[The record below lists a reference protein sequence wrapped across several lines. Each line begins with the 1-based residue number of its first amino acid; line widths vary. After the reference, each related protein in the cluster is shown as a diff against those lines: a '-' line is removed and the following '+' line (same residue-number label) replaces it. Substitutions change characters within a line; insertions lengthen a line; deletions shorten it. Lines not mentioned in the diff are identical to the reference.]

1 MKRCK
6 HVLTLA
12 AVALM
17 LQAGMAFPV
26 MSAENKTEVKP
37 AAAKAKAGNKAAA
50 DKKATAPA
58 DESSKKV
65 AIVNGTA
72 IVQSD
77 LDRGMEGVMQRRAR
91 SGAPMDE
98 AQMKSIR
105 MDVLN
110 NLINRELLNQES
122 KKQKIA
128 ITDEQVNDKLSK
140 IKQRFKGDAE
150 FKEML
155 TKMKLT
161 EPQIK
166 TQLKE
171 DLAIQA
177 LIDKQV
183 VEKITVTEQDAQ
195 AYYDTHPEAFKQ
207 PEQLKASHI
216 LVKVD
221 PKDDPAKKEEAHKKI
236 ESIQEKLKAG
246 ADFATLA
253 KEVSDCPSKEKGGDL
268 GYFGKGQMV
277 KPFEDAAMAL
287 KPGET
292 SGIVETQFGYHI
304 IKLTDIK
311 PEGIMSFAD
320 VKDQLTQYLKQEKVK
335 TELDSY
341 LAGLEKT
348 AKIEKL
354 ITQ

>member
-17 LQAGMAFPV
+17 IQVGTAFPV
-26 MSAENKTEVKP
+26 MSEEKKTEAKP
-37 AAAKAKAGNKAAA
+37 AATKAKAGDKATA
-50 DKKATAPA
+50 DKKAAKPA

-65 AIVNGTA
+65 AIVNGTP

-77 LDRGMEGVMQRRAR
+77 LDRGMEGVIQRRAR

-98 AQMKSIR
+98 EQLKTIR

-122 KKQKIA
+122 KKQKIT
-128 ITDEQVNDKLSK
+128 ITDQEVNDRLSK
-140 IKQRFKGDAE
+140 IKQRFKDDAE

-155 TKMKLT
+155 TKMKIT
-161 EPQIK
+161 EAQIK
-166 TQLKE
+166 VQLKE
-171 DLAIQA
+171 DLAIQT

-183 VEKITVTEQDAQ
+183 VEKIDVTEQDSQ

-221 PKDDPAKKEEAHKKI
+221 PKDDPAQKAEALKKI
-236 ESIQEKLKAG
+236 ESVQAKLKAG
-246 ADFATLA
+246 GDFATLA
-253 KEVSDCPSKEKGGDL
+253 KELSDCPSKEKGGDL
-268 GYFGKGQMV
+268 GYFAKGQMV
-277 KPFEDAAMAL
+277 KPFEDAALAL

-292 SGIVETQFGYHI
+292 SGVVETQFGYHI
-304 IKLTDIK
+304 IKLAELK
-311 PEGIMSFAD
+311 PEGIMPYAD
-320 VKDQLTQYLKQEKVK
+320 VKDQLSQYLKQEKVK
-335 TELDSY
+335 ASLDSY
-341 LAGLEKT
+341 LAGLEKMS
-348 AKIEKL
+348 KIEKL
-354 ITQ
+354 IKQ

>member
-17 LQAGMAFPV
+17 ILVGTAFPV
-26 MSAENKTEVKP
+26 MSEEKKTEAKP
-37 AAAKAKAGNKAAA
+37 AATKAKAGDKATA
-50 DKKATAPA
+50 DKKAAKQA

-65 AIVNGTA
+65 AIVNGTP

-77 LDRGMEGVMQRRAR
+77 LDRGMEGVIQRRAR

-98 AQMKSIR
+98 EQLKTIR

-128 ITDEQVNDKLSK
+128 VTDQEVNDRLSK
-140 IKQRFKGDAE
+140 IKQRFKDDAE

-155 TKMKLT
+155 TKMKIT
-161 EPQIK
+161 EAQIK
-166 TQLKE
+166 VQLKE
-171 DLAIQA
+171 DLAIQT

-183 VEKITVTEQDAQ
+183 VEKINVTEQDSQ

-221 PKDDPAKKEEAHKKI
+221 PKDDPAQKAEALKKI
-236 ESIQEKLKAG
+236 ESVQAKLKAG
-246 ADFATLA
+246 GDFATLA
-253 KEVSDCPSKEKGGDL
+253 KELSDCPSKEKGGDL
-268 GYFGKGQMV
+268 GYFAKGQMV
-277 KPFEDAAMAL
+277 KPFEDAALAL

-292 SGIVETQFGYHI
+292 SGVVETQFGYHI
-304 IKLTDIK
+304 IKLAELK
-311 PEGIMSFAD
+311 PEGIMPYAD
-320 VKDQLTQYLKQEKVK
+320 VKDQLSQYLKQEKVK
-335 TELDSY
+335 ASLDSY
-341 LAGLEKT
+341 LAGLEKMS
-348 AKIEKL
+348 KIEKL
-354 ITQ
+354 IKQ

>member
-6 HVLTLA
+6 HVLALA
-12 AVALM
+12 AVALTI
-17 LQAGMAFPV
+17 QAGMAFPA
-26 MSAENKTEVKP
+26 MSAEKKTQAKP
-37 AAAKAKAGNKAAA
+37 AASKAKTGDKSAAV
-50 DKKATAPA
+50 D
-58 DESSKKV
+58 SSKKV

-72 IVQSD
+72 IMESD
-77 LDRGMEGVMQRRAR
+77 LDRGMEGVVQRRAR

-98 AQMKSIR
+98 AQLKTVK

-122 KKQKIA
+122 KKEKIA
-128 ITDEQVNDKLSK
+128 VTNDEVNDKLSK

-155 TKMKLT
+155 TKMNLT
-161 EPQIK
+161 EAQIK
-166 TQLKE
+166 AQLKE

-183 VEKITVTEQDAQ
+183 VDKITVTEQDAQ

-207 PEQLKASHI
+207 PEQIRASHI
-216 LVKVD
+216 LVTVD
-221 PKDDPAKKEEAHKKI
+221 PKADPAKKEEARKKI

-246 ADFATLA
+246 GDFAALA
-253 KEVSDCPSKEKGGDL
+253 KELSDCPSKEKGGDL
-268 GYFGKGQMV
+268 GFFSKGQMV
-277 KPFEDAAMAL
+277 KPFEDAALAL

-304 IKLTDIK
+304 IKLTEIK
-311 PEGIMSFAD
+311 PEGVMPFAE
-320 VKDQLTQYLKQEKVK
+320 VKDQLLQYLKQEKVK
-335 TELDSY
+335 AALDSY
-341 LAGLEKT
+341 LADLGKT

>member
-17 LQAGMAFPV
+17 IQAGLAFPV
-26 MSAENKTEVKP
+26 MSAEKKTEVKP
-37 AAAKAKAGNKAAA
+37 AAAKAKTDDKTAAGKKAA
-50 DKKATAPA
+50 KPA

-72 IVQSD
+72 IVQLD
-77 LDRGMEGVMQRRAR
+77 LDRGMEGIIQRKAR
-91 SGAPMDE
+91 TGAPMDE
-98 AQMKSIR
+98 AQLKTIQME
-105 MDVLN
+105 VLK

-128 ITDEQVNDKLSK
+128 VTDEQVNDRLSK

-150 FKEML
+150 YKEML

-161 EPQIK
+161 EAQIK
-166 TQLKE
+166 AQLKE

-177 LIDKQV
+177 LIDKQI
-183 VEKITVTEQDAQ
+183 VEKINVSEQDTQ

-207 PEQLKASHI
+207 PEQLRASHI
-216 LVKVD
+216 LVTVD
-221 PKDDPAKKEEAHKKI
+221 PKADPAKKEEAHKKI
-236 ESIQEKLKAG
+236 ESVQEKLKAG
-246 ADFATLA
+246 GDFAALA
-253 KEVSDCPSKEKGGDL
+253 KELSDCPSKEKGGDL

-277 KPFEDAAMAL
+277 KPFEDAALAL

-304 IKLTDIK
+304 IKLAEIK
-311 PEGIMSFAD
+311 PEGVMPYAE
-320 VKDQLTQYLKQEKVK
+320 VKDQLSQYLKQEKVK
-335 TELDSY
+335 AELDSY
-341 LAGLEKT
+341 LAGLEKS

>member
-17 LQAGMAFPV
+17 IQAGLAFPV
-26 MSAENKTEVKP
+26 MSAEKKTEVKP
-37 AAAKAKAGNKAAA
+37 AAGKKAA
-50 DKKATAPA
+50 KPA

-65 AIVNGTA
+65 AIVNGIA
-72 IVQSD
+72 IVQLD
-77 LDRGMEGVMQRRAR
+77 LDRGMEGVIQRRAR
-91 SGAPMDE
+91 TGAPMDE
-98 AQMKSIR
+98 AQMKAIQ

-128 ITDEQVNDKLSK
+128 VTDEQVNDRLSK

-150 FKEML
+150 YKEML

-161 EPQIK
+161 EGQIK

-177 LIDKQV
+177 LIDKQI
-183 VEKITVTEQDAQ
+183 VEKINVSEQDAQ

-207 PEQLKASHI
+207 PELLRASHI
-216 LVKVD
+216 LVTVD
-221 PKDDPAKKEEAHKKI
+221 PKADPAKKEEARKKI
-236 ESIQEKLKAG
+236 ESVQEKLKAG
-246 ADFATLA
+246 GDFAALA
-253 KEVSDCPSKEKGGDL
+253 KELSDCPSKEKGGDL
-268 GYFGKGQMV
+268 GYFAKGQMV
-277 KPFEDAAMAL
+277 KPFEDAALAL

-304 IKLTDIK
+304 IKLAEIK
-311 PEGIMSFAD
+311 PEGIVPYAE
-320 VKDQLTQYLKQEKVK
+320 VKDQLSQGLKSEKVK
-335 TELDSY
+335 AELDSY
-341 LAGLEKT
+341 LAGLEKS

>member
-17 LQAGMAFPV
+17 IQAGMAFPV
-26 MSAENKTEVKP
+26 MSAEKKTEAKP
-37 AAAKAKAGNKAAA
+37 AAT
-50 DKKATAPA
+50 DKKAAKPA

-77 LDRGMEGVMQRRAR
+77 LDRGMEGVIQRRAR

-98 AQMKSIR
+98 AQLKTIR

-122 KKQKIA
+122 KKQKIT
-128 ITDEQVNDKLSK
+128 ITDNQVNDKLSS

-155 TKMKLT
+155 AKMKLT
-161 EPQIK
+161 EAQIK

-171 DLAIQA
+171 DLAIQT

-183 VEKITVTEQDAQ
+183 VEKINVTEQDAQ

-207 PEQLKASHI
+207 PEQIKASHI

-221 PKDDPAKKEEAHKKI
+221 PKDDPAKKAEALKKI

-246 ADFATLA
+246 GDFAALA
-253 KEVSDCPSKEKGGDL
+253 KEQSDCPSKEKGGDL
-268 GYFGKGQMV
+268 GFFAKGQMV
-277 KPFEDAAMAL
+277 KPFEDAALAL

-304 IKLTDIK
+304 IKLAEIK
-311 PEGIMSFAD
+311 PEGVMQFAE
-320 VKDQLTQYLKQEKVK
+320 VKDQLSQYLKQEKVK
-335 TELDSY
+335 AELDSY
-341 LAGLEKT
+341 LAGLEKLS
-348 AKIEKL
+348 KIEKL

>member
-1 MKRCK
+1 MKRFK
-6 HVLTLA
+6 QVFTLA
-12 AVALM
+12 AVVLM
-17 LQAGMAFPV
+17 IQAGMAFPL
-26 MSAENKTEVKP
+26 MSAEKKADAKP
-37 AAAKAKAGNKAAA
+37 AAAKAKPGDKAAA
-50 DKKATAPA
+50 DKKAATPA

-65 AIVNGTA
+65 AIVNGTP
-72 IVQSD
+72 IVQAD
-77 LDRGMEGVMQRRAR
+77 LDRGMEGVLQRRAR

-98 AQMKSIR
+98 AQLKTIR

-122 KKQKIA
+122 KKQKIGV
-128 ITDEQVNDKLSK
+128 TDDQVNDKLSK
-140 IKQRFKGDAE
+140 IKQRFKGDDE

-155 TKMKLT
+155 TKMKMT
-161 EPQIK
+161 EVQIK

-171 DLAIQA
+171 DIAIQS

-207 PEQLKASHI
+207 PEQIKASHI

-221 PKDDPAKKEEAHKKI
+221 AKDDPAKKEEARKKI
-236 ESIQEKLKAG
+236 ESIQEKLKSG

-253 KEVSDCPSKEKGGDL
+253 KEQSDCPSKEKGGDL

-277 KPFEDAAMAL
+277 KPFEDAALAL

-304 IKLTDIK
+304 IKLTEIK
-311 PEGIMSFAD
+311 PEGIMPFAD
-320 VKDQLTQYLKQEKVK
+320 VKEQLLQYLKQEKVK

-341 LAGLEKT
+341 LASLEKT
-348 AKIEKL
+348 SKIEKL

>member
-17 LQAGMAFPV
+17 IQAGMAFPV
-26 MSAENKTEVKP
+26 MSAEKKTEVKP
-37 AAAKAKAGNKAAA
+37 AAAKAKPGDKAAA
-50 DKKATAPA
+50 DKKAAKPA

-65 AIVNGTA
+65 AIVNGVP
-72 IVQSD
+72 IFQSD
-77 LDRGMEGVMQRRAR
+77 LDRGMEGVIQRRAR
-91 SGAPMDE
+91 TGAPMDE
-98 AQMKSIR
+98 AQLKTIR

-122 KKQKIA
+122 KKQKIT
-128 ITDEQVNDKLSK
+128 ITDAQVNDKLSK
-140 IKQRFKGDAE
+140 IKERFKGDAE

-155 TKMKLT
+155 TKMKLS
-161 EPQIK
+161 EAQIK

-183 VEKITVTEQDAQ
+183 VEKIKVTEQETQ

-207 PEQLKASHI
+207 PEQIKASHI
-216 LVKVD
+216 LVTVD
-221 PKDDPAKKEEAHKKI
+221 PKDDPAKKAEALKKI
-236 ESIQEKLKAG
+236 ESVQAKLKAG
-246 ADFATLA
+246 GDFAALA
-253 KEVSDCPSKEKGGDL
+253 KELSDCPSKEKGGDL
-268 GYFGKGQMV
+268 GYFAKGQMV
-277 KPFEDAAMAL
+277 KPFEDAALAL

-304 IKLTDIK
+304 IKLVEIK
-311 PEGIMSFAD
+311 PEGIMPYAE
-320 VKDQLTQYLKQEKVK
+320 VKDQLSQYIKQEKVK
-335 TELDSY
+335 AELDSY
-341 LAGLEKT
+341 LAVLEKT

>member
-6 HVLTLA
+6 HVLILA

-17 LQAGMAFPV
+17 IQAGMAFPA
-26 MSAENKTEVKP
+26 MSAEKKTDENP
-37 AAAKAKAGNKAAA
+37 TADKAKTGNKAAA
-50 DKKATAPA
+50 DKKTAKPA
-58 DESSKKV
+58 DQSSKKV
-65 AIVNGTA
+65 AIVNGTP
-72 IVQSD
+72 ILQSD

-91 SGAPMDE
+91 SGAQMDE
-98 AQMKSIR
+98 TQLKTIR
-105 MDVLN
+105 VDVLD
-110 NLINRELLNQES
+110 NLIKRELLNQES

-128 ITDEQVNDKLSK
+128 ITDQEVNDRLSK
-140 IKQRFKGDAE
+140 IKQRFKDDAE

-155 TKMKLT
+155 AKMKIT

-166 TQLKE
+166 IQLKE

-183 VEKITVTEQDAQ
+183 VEKVNVTEQDSQ

-207 PEQLKASHI
+207 AEQIRASHV
-216 LVKVD
+216 LVKAD
-221 PKDDPAKKEEAHKKI
+221 PKADPAQKAEALKKI
-236 ESIQEKLKAG
+236 ESVQDKLKAG
-246 ADFATLA
+246 GDFGTLA
-253 KEVSDCPSKEKGGDL
+253 KELSDCPSKEKGGDL

-277 KPFEDAAMAL
+277 KPFEDAALAL

-304 IKLTDIK
+304 IKLAEIK
-311 PEGIMSFAD
+311 PEGMMPYAE
-320 VKDQLTQYLKQEKVK
+320 VKEQLSQYLKQEKIKAV
-335 TELDSY
+335 LDSY
-341 LAGLEKT
+341 LAGLEKS

-354 ITQ
+354 INQ

>member
-12 AVALM
+12 AVALII
-17 LQAGMAFPV
+17 QAGMAFPA
-26 MSAENKTEVKP
+26 MSAEKKTQAKP
-37 AAAKAKAGNKAAA
+37 AVSKDKAGAKGPAAE
-50 DKKATAPA
+50 P
-58 DESSKKV
+58 SKKV

-72 IVQSD
+72 ILESE
-77 LDRGMEGVMQRRAR
+77 LDRGTEGVVQRRAH

-98 AQMKSIR
+98 AQLKTVR

-122 KKQKIA
+122 KKEKIA
-128 ITDEQVNDKLSK
+128 VTDEDVNDKLAK
-140 IKQRFKGDAE
+140 IKQRFKSEAE

-155 TKMKLT
+155 AKMKLN
-161 EPQIK
+161 EAQIK

-183 VEKITVTEQDAQ
+183 VAKINVTEQDAKT
-195 AYYDTHPEAFKQ
+195 YYDAHPEAFKQ
-207 PEQLKASHI
+207 PEQIKASHI

-236 ESIQEKLKAG
+236 EAIQEKLKAG
-246 ADFATLA
+246 GDFAALA
-253 KEVSDCPSKEKGGDL
+253 KENSDCPSKEKGGDL
-268 GYFGKGQMV
+268 GYFSKGQMV
-277 KPFEDAAMAL
+277 KPFEDAALAL

-304 IKLTDIK
+304 IKLTEIK
-311 PEGIMSFAD
+311 PEGVMSFAE
-320 VKDQLTQYLKQEKVK
+320 VKDQLAQYLKQEKVK
-335 TELDSY
+335 AELDSY
-341 LAGLEKT
+341 LAGLGKS

>member
-1 MKRCK
+1 MKRWK
-6 HVLTLA
+6 HVMTLA

-17 LQAGMAFPV
+17 IQAGAAFPV
-26 MSAENKTEVKP
+26 MSAEKKTTAKP
-37 AAAKAKAGNKAAA
+37 PAKTGTKAPDEKQTAASAS
-50 DKKATAPA
+50 
-58 DESSKKV
+58 ESAKKV
-65 AIVNGTA
+65 AIVNGA
-72 IVQSD
+72 PIVQSD
-77 LDRGMEGVMQRRAR
+77 LDRGMEGVIQRHAR

-98 AQMKSIR
+98 TQLKTAR
-105 MDVLN
+105 MEVLN

-122 KKQKIA
+122 KKLNIA
-128 ITDEQVNDKLSK
+128 VTDEQVNDKFSK

-150 FKEML
+150 FNDMM

-161 EPQIK
+161 ESQIK

-183 VEKITVTEQDAQ
+183 VDKITVADQDAQ
-195 AYYDTHPEAFKQ
+195 AYYDSHPEAFKQ
-207 PEQLKASHI
+207 PEQIKASHI

-221 PKDDPAKKEEAHKKI
+221 PKDDQAKKDEARKKI
-236 ESIQEKLKAG
+236 DTIQEKLKSG

-253 KEVSDCPSKEKGGDL
+253 KDESDCPSKEKGGDL

-277 KPFEDAAMAL
+277 KPFEDAALAL
-287 KPGET
+287 TPGQT
-292 SGIVETQFGYHI
+292 SGVVETQFGYHI
-304 IKLTDIK
+304 IKLTDKK
-311 PEGIMSFAD
+311 PEGIMPFAD
-320 VKDQLTQYLKQEKVK
+320 VKDQLIQYLKQEKVK

-341 LAGLEKT
+341 IASLEKT

>member
-17 LQAGMAFPV
+17 IQAGMAFPV
-26 MSAENKTEVKP
+26 MSAEKKTDVTP
-37 AAAKAKAGNKAAA
+37 AAAKAKAGDKAAT
-50 DKKATAPA
+50 DKKVETQKNEA
-58 DESSKKV
+58 SKKV
-65 AIVNGTA
+65 AIVNGTP
-72 IVQSD
+72 IVQAD
-77 LDRGMEGVMQRRAR
+77 LDRGMEGVIQRRSR
-91 SGAPMDE
+91 SGPPMDE
-98 AQMKSIR
+98 AQLKSIR

-128 ITDEQVNDKLSK
+128 ITDADVNDRLTK
-140 IKQRFKGDAE
+140 IKQRFKDDAE

-155 TKMKLT
+155 AKMKLT
-161 EPQIK
+161 EAQIK
-166 TQLKE
+166 GQLKE
-171 DLAIQA
+171 DLAIQT

-183 VEKITVTEQDAQ
+183 VEKISVVEKDGQS
-195 AYYDTHPEAFKQ
+195 YYDTHPEAFKQ
-207 PEQLKASHI
+207 PEQIKASHI

-221 PKDDPAKKEEAHKKI
+221 PKDDPAQKAEALKKI
-236 ESIQEKLKAG
+236 ESVQAKLKTG
-246 ADFATLA
+246 GDFAALA
-253 KEVSDCPSKEKGGDL
+253 KELSDCPSKEKGGDL

-277 KPFEDAAMAL
+277 KPFEDAALAL

-304 IKLTDIK
+304 IKLAELK
-311 PEGIMSFAD
+311 AEGIMPYAD
-320 VKDQLTQYLKQEKVK
+320 VKDQLLQYLKQEKIK
-335 TELDSY
+335 AELDSY
-341 LAGLEKT
+341 LAGLEKSS
-348 AKIEKL
+348 KIEKL

>member
-17 LQAGMAFPV
+17 IQAGMAFPV
-26 MSAENKTEVKP
+26 MSEEKKTDVKP
-37 AAAKAKAGNKAAA
+37 AAAKAKAGDKAAT
-50 DKKATAPA
+50 DKKAATQKN
-58 DESSKKV
+58 ESSKKV
-65 AIVNGTA
+65 AIVNGTP
-72 IVQSD
+72 IVQAD
-77 LDRGMEGVMQRRAR
+77 LDRGMEGVIQRKAR

-98 AQMKSIR
+98 AQLKTIR

-128 ITDEQVNDKLSK
+128 ITDADVNDRLSK
-140 IKQRFKGDAE
+140 IKQRFKDDAE

-155 TKMKLT
+155 AKMKLT
-161 EPQIK
+161 EAQIK
-166 TQLKE
+166 GQLKE
-171 DLAIQA
+171 DLAIQT

-183 VEKITVTEQDAQ
+183 VEKISVTEQDGQ

-207 PEQLKASHI
+207 PEQIKASHI
-216 LVKVD
+216 LVTVD
-221 PKDDPAKKEEAHKKI
+221 PKDDPAKKAEALKKI
-236 ESIQEKLKAG
+236 ESVQAKLKAG
-246 ADFATLA
+246 GDFAALA
-253 KEVSDCPSKEKGGDL
+253 KELSDCPSKEKGGDL

-277 KPFEDAAMAL
+277 KPFEDAALAL

-304 IKLTDIK
+304 IKLAELK
-311 PEGIMSFAD
+311 AEGIMPYAD
-320 VKDQLTQYLKQEKVK
+320 VKDQLLQYLKQEKIK
-335 TELDSY
+335 AELDSY
-341 LAGLEKT
+341 LAGLEKSS
-348 AKIEKL
+348 KIEKL

>member
-17 LQAGMAFPV
+17 IQAGMAFPV
-26 MSAENKTEVKP
+26 MSEEKKTEAKP
-37 AAAKAKAGNKAAA
+37 AAAKTKAGDKAAA
-50 DKKATAPA
+50 DKKAAKPA

-65 AIVNGTA
+65 AIVNGTV
-72 IVQSD
+72 IMQSD
-77 LDRGMEGVMQRRAR
+77 MDRGMEGVIQRRAR
-91 SGAPMDE
+91 TGAPMDE
-98 AQMKSIR
+98 AQLKSIR

-122 KKQKIA
+122 KKQKIT
-128 ITDEQVNDKLSK
+128 ITDNQVNGKLSS

-161 EPQIK
+161 EAQIK
-166 TQLKE
+166 TQLQE
-171 DLAIQA
+171 DLAIQT
-177 LIDKQV
+177 LIDKQI
-183 VEKITVTEQDAQ
+183 VEKINVSEQDAQ

-207 PEQLKASHI
+207 PEQIKASHI
-216 LVKVD
+216 LVTVD
-221 PKDDPAKKEEAHKKI
+221 PKDDPAKKAEALKKI
-236 ESIQEKLKAG
+236 ESVQETLKACG
-246 ADFATLA
+246 DFAALA
-253 KEVSDCPSKEKGGDL
+253 KESSDCPSKEKGGDL
-268 GYFGKGQMV
+268 GYFGTGQMV
-277 KPFEDAAMAL
+277 KPFEDAALAL

-311 PEGIMSFAD
+311 PEGIMPYAE
-320 VKDQLTQYLKQEKVK
+320 VKNQLLQYLKQEKVK
-335 TELDSY
+335 AELDSY
-341 LAGLEKT
+341 LAVLEKS
-348 AKIEKL
+348 AKIDKL
-354 ITQ
+354 IMQ

>member
-17 LQAGMAFPV
+17 IQAGMAFPV
-26 MSAENKTEVKP
+26 MSAEKKTEAK
-37 AAAKAKAGNKAAA
+37 AAAKAKSGDKAAA
-50 DKKATAPA
+50 NKKAAAPA
-58 DESSKKV
+58 DESSTKV

-98 AQMKSIR
+98 AQMKTVR

-122 KKQKIA
+122 KKEKITV
-128 ITDEQVNDKLSK
+128 TDEQVNEKLSK

-161 EPQIK
+161 EAQIK

-171 DLAIQA
+171 DLAIQT

-246 ADFATLA
+246 GDFATLA
-253 KEVSDCPSKEKGGDL
+253 KELSDCPSKEKGGDL

-304 IKLTDIK
+304 IKLTDTK
-311 PEGIMSFAD
+311 PEGIMPFAE

-335 TELDSY
+335 AELDSY
-341 LAGLEKT
+341 LAALGKT

>member
-1 MKRCK
+1 MKRWK
-6 HVLTLA
+6 HVFTLA

-17 LQAGMAFPV
+17 IQAGMAFPV
-26 MSAENKTEVKP
+26 MSAEKKTDAKS
-37 AAAKAKAGNKAAA
+37 AAAKAKPGDKTAAS
-50 DKKATAPA
+50 TAE
-58 DESSKKV
+58 ESSKKV
-65 AIVNGTA
+65 AIVNGTP
-72 IVQSD
+72 IVQAD
-77 LDRGMEGVMQRRAR
+77 LDRGMEGLVQRRAR

-98 AQMKSIR
+98 AQLKTIR

-128 ITDEQVNDKLSK
+128 VTDDQVNDKLSK
-140 IKQRFKGDAE
+140 IKQRFKGDDE

-155 TKMKLT
+155 AKMKMT

-171 DLAIQA
+171 DIAIQS

-183 VEKITVTEQDAQ
+183 VEKITVTDQDAQ

-207 PEQLKASHI
+207 PEQIKASHI
-216 LVKVD
+216 LIKVD
-221 PKDDPAKKEEAHKKI
+221 PKDDPAKKEEARKKI
-236 ESIQEKLKAG
+236 ESIQEKLKSG
-246 ADFATLA
+246 ADFAALA
-253 KEVSDCPSKEKGGDL
+253 KEQSDCPSKEKGGDL
-268 GYFGKGQMV
+268 GFFGKGQMV
-277 KPFEDAAMAL
+277 KPFEDAALAL

-292 SGIVETQFGYHI
+292 SGIVETQFGFHI
-304 IKLTDIK
+304 IKLVEIK
-311 PEGIMSFAD
+311 PEGVMPFAD
-320 VKDQLTQYLKQEKVK
+320 VKDQLLQYLKQEKVK

-341 LAGLEKT
+341 LATLEKT

>member
-17 LQAGMAFPV
+17 IQAGMAFPV
-26 MSAENKTEVKP
+26 MSEEKKTEAKP
-37 AAAKAKAGNKAAA
+37 AAAKAKTGNKAVA
-50 DKKATAPA
+50 DKKAATSA

-65 AIVNGTA
+65 AVVNGAA
-72 IVQSD
+72 IMSSD
-77 LDRGMEGVMQRRAR
+77 LDRGMEGVIQRRAR

-98 AQMKSIR
+98 AQLKTIR

-128 ITDEQVNDKLSK
+128 VTDEQVNDKLSK
-140 IKQRFKGDAE
+140 IKQRFKSEDE
-150 FKEML
+150 FKDML
-155 TKMKLT
+155 GKMKLT
-161 EPQIK
+161 EAQIK

-171 DLAIQA
+171 DLAIQT

-183 VEKITVTEQDAQ
+183 VEKISVTEQDSQ
-195 AYYDTHPEAFKQ
+195 TYYDTHPDAFKQ
-207 PEQLKASHI
+207 PEQIKASHI

-236 ESIQEKLKAG
+236 ESVQEKLKSG
-246 ADFATLA
+246 ADFAALA
-253 KEVSDCPSKEKGGDL
+253 KELSDCPSKEKGGDL
-268 GYFGKGQMV
+268 GYFAKGQMV
-277 KPFEDAAMAL
+277 KPFEDAALAL

-292 SGIVETQFGYHI
+292 SSIVETQFGYHI
-304 IKLTDIK
+304 IKLTEIK
-311 PEGIMSFAD
+311 PEGIMPYAE

-335 TELDSY
+335 AELDSY
-341 LAGLEKT
+341 LAGLEKS

>member
-17 LQAGMAFPV
+17 IQAGLAFPV
-26 MSAENKTEVKP
+26 MSAEKKTEVKP
-37 AAAKAKAGNKAAA
+37 AAGKKAA
-50 DKKATAPA
+50 KPA

-72 IVQSD
+72 IVQLD
-77 LDRGMEGVMQRRAR
+77 LDRGMEGVIQRRAR
-91 SGAPMDE
+91 TGAPMDE
-98 AQMKSIR
+98 VQLKAIQ

-110 NLINRELLNQES
+110 NLINRELLNQET

-128 ITDEQVNDKLSK
+128 VTDEQVNDRLSK

-150 FKEML
+150 YKEML

-161 EPQIK
+161 EGQIK

-177 LIDKQV
+177 LIDKQI
-183 VEKITVTEQDAQ
+183 VEKINVSEQDAQ

-207 PEQLKASHI
+207 PEMLRASHI
-216 LVKVD
+216 LVTVD
-221 PKDDPAKKEEAHKKI
+221 PKADPAKKEEAHKK
-236 ESIQEKLKAG
+236 
-246 ADFATLA
+246 
-253 KEVSDCPSKEKGGDL
+253 
-268 GYFGKGQMV
+268 MV
-277 KPFEDAAMAL
+277 KPFEDAALAL

-304 IKLTDIK
+304 IKLAEIK
-311 PEGIMSFAD
+311 PEGIVPYAE
-320 VKDQLTQYLKQEKVK
+320 VKDQLSQGLKSEKVK
-335 TELDSY
+335 AELDSY
-341 LAGLEKT
+341 LAGLEKS

>member
-1 MKRCK
+1 MKRWK
-6 HVLTLA
+6 HVFTLA

-17 LQAGMAFPV
+17 IQAGMAFPV
-26 MSAENKTEVKP
+26 MSAEKKTDAKST
-37 AAAKAKAGNKAAA
+37 AAKAKPGDKTAA
-50 DKKATAPA
+50 DKKAASPA
-58 DESSKKV
+58 DESSTKV
-65 AIVNGTA
+65 AIVNGTP
-72 IVQSD
+72 IVQAD
-77 LDRGMEGVMQRRAR
+77 LDRGMEGVIQRRAR

-98 AQMKSIR
+98 AQLKTIR

-128 ITDEQVNDKLSK
+128 VTDDQVNDKLSK
-140 IKQRFKGDAE
+140 IKQRFKGDDE

-155 TKMKLT
+155 AKMKMT
-161 EPQIK
+161 EAQIK

-171 DLAIQA
+171 DLAIQS

-183 VEKITVTEQDAQ
+183 VDKITVTEQDAQ

-207 PEQLKASHI
+207 PEQIKASHI

-221 PKDDPAKKEEAHKKI
+221 PKDDPAKKDEARKKI
-236 ESIQEKLKAG
+236 DTVQEKLKSG
-246 ADFATLA
+246 SDFATLA
-253 KEVSDCPSKEKGGDL
+253 KEESDCPSKEKGGDL

-277 KPFEDAAMAL
+277 KPFEDAALAL
-287 KPGET
+287 APGET
-292 SGIVETQFGYHI
+292 SGVVETQFGYHI
-304 IKLTDIK
+304 IKLTDKK
-311 PEGIMSFAD
+311 PEGIMPFAE
-320 VKDQLTQYLKQEKVK
+320 VKDQLIQYLKQEKVK
-335 TELDSY
+335 AELDSY
-341 LAGLEKT
+341 IASLEKT

>member
-17 LQAGMAFPV
+17 IQAGMAFPA
-26 MSAENKTEVKP
+26 MSQEKKTDAKP
-37 AAAKAKAGNKAAA
+37 AAAKAKAGDKAVA
-50 DKKATAPA
+50 DKKAATPA

-65 AIVNGTA
+65 ATVNGIA
-72 IVQSD
+72 IVQTD
-77 LDRGMEGVMQRRAR
+77 MDRGMEGVIQRKAR

-98 AQMKSIR
+98 AQLKTIR

-140 IKQRFKGDAE
+140 IKERFKGDGE

-161 EPQIK
+161 EAQIK
-166 TQLKE
+166 IQLKE

-183 VEKITVTEQDAQ
+183 VEKITIADQDAR

-221 PKDDPAKKEEAHKKI
+221 PKDDPAKKDEALKKI
-236 ESIQEKLKAG
+236 ESVQEKLKAG
-246 ADFATLA
+246 GDFAALA
-253 KEVSDCPSKEKGGDL
+253 KELSDCPSKEKGGDL

-277 KPFEDAAMAL
+277 KPFEDAAQAL

-304 IKLTDIK
+304 IKLVEIK
-311 PEGIMSFAD
+311 PEGIMPYTE

-341 LAGLEKT
+341 LAGLEKS
-348 AKIEKL
+348 AKIERL